1 MEISVGFSFAQ
12 SARELKMAVD
22 SFGLTQSFQTIQSAL
37 DNATDTQVVAL
48 LNLVQ
53 LGSVLTPVQ
62 ATVTG
67 ITSAGTTTPINIT
80 SGVAAAAGNLG
91 GGTVVL
97 TNAPVGGVYAGTTA
111 IVGGTGNTL
120 PPILSVIAL
129 SDQAGGYACIVTT
142 PKNTSGT
149 AMTAVSATA
158 TYPGTVLLSTDGKS
172 LTFGNV
178 QTGFVIDYIP
188 RPGTAMSTNF
198 SDFNQH

>member
-1 MEISVGFSFAQ
+1 
-12 SARELKMAVD
+12 MAAD
-22 SFGLTQSFQTIQSAL
+22 NFGLTTAAEPLQGEL
-37 DNATDTQVVAL
+37 DAASVTTLADLLRQVK
-48 LNLVQ
+48 
-53 LGSVLTPVQ
+53 LGSMLTPVQ

-80 SGVAAAAGNLG
+80 NGAAAAAGNLG

-97 TNAPVGGVYAGTTA
+97 TNAPSGGTYSGTTA

-120 PPILSVIAL
+120 PPILVPIAM

-142 PKNTSGT
+142 PKNTGGS
-149 AMTAVSATA
+149 AMTAVSASS
-158 TYPGTVLLSTDGKS
+158 TYPGVVLLSTDGKS

-188 RPGTAMSTNF
+188 RSFVALSGNF
-198 SDFNQH
+198 DDMNRQA